1 MVLVRL
7 YAVQGVE
14 NATLSGLLEPLAV
27 GSGRTSS
34 LADGLVLRSAPRAPE
49 AAEAIKRS
57 GGGLVLVSDK
67 EIAEATK
74 DLWSMGLIA
83 EWLGSAPSLQLLH
96 ARPDAAFEV
105 SPAH

>member
-1 MVLVRL
+1 MRL

-34 LADGLVLRSAPRAPE
+34 LADCLVLRSAPRAP
-49 AAEAIKRS
+49 EAIKRS

-74 DLWSMGLIA
+74 DLWSMELIA
-83 EWLGSAPSLQLLH
+83 EWLGSALRLQLLH
-96 ARPDAAFEV
+96 ACPDAAFEV